1 MPDSFGTIDKEAI
14 GMLRNAHAKQVQ
26 LTILADQKANMLMG
40 IILVALSVIVSN
52 MAVNDLNN
60 MIAKVSFAVFCL
72 VETISVMLSLLVV
85 MPRLGPKIETETLD
99 KTHNPLYFMH
109 FLNVDKNTF
118 NEIMLRNMENPELVY
133 TLILN
138 DFYDMGLGLK
148 KKYLMLQRAY
158 LTAAIGLIP
167 ASVILFSSAI

>member
-1 MPDSFGTIDKEAI
+1 
-14 GMLRNAHAKQVQ
+14 
-26 LTILADQKANMLMG
+26 
-40 IILVALSVIVSN
+40 
-52 MAVNDLNN
+52 
-60 MIAKVSFAVFCL
+60 
-72 VETISVMLSLLVV
+72 
-85 MPRLGPKIETETLD
+85 
-99 KTHNPLYFMH
+99 MH